1 MLYSYV
7 DVYRNNKGS
16 AIFVKGNGSF
26 PKTFIQTNRD
36 QTFGAVFDKD
46 IPRKKREKL
55 GSVVELIDRAGL
67 GINNGLK
74 NVSSRIQRFP
84 I

>member
-1 MLYSYV
+1 MLYSCV
-7 DVYRNNKGS
+7 DVYRNNKGQ

-36 QTFGAVFDKD
+36 QILGAVFDKD

-55 GSVVELIDRAGL
+55 GSVVELMERVGL
-67 GINNGLK
+67 GFNGFK
-74 NVSSRIQRFP
+74 NISSIIQRLP